1 MAPESFLSSPC
12 SERMDQYSYAILL
25 WELMARRLLLS
36 PGARVNG
43 QPLNV
48 TAEVW
53 AARAAKEGAR
63 PDVPDKWPE
72 ELREI
77 IKLCWSQDAAK
88 RPRFQK
94 VKERLKPLLQPHLY
108 RERVLPHQQRRLAA
122 HPVAADAAA
131 QRAHQPQ
138 RAVV

>member
-1 MAPESFLSSPC
+1 MPPAWKRSGTGSYKYMAPESFLSSPC

-25 WELMARRLLLS
+25 WELLARRLLLS

-94 VKERLKPLLQPHLY
+94 VKERLKPLLQPHLFTDP
-108 RERVLPHQQRRLAA
+108 VKAA
-122 HPVAADAAA
+122 KEEAACCSF
-131 QRAHQPQ
+131 Q
-138 RAVV
+138 